1 MKTGKQTR
9 VSSSGKTIEIK
20 IPTSWGALTDRQ
32 LCYLASL
39 TAMELLNAD
48 EVKTLFL
55 TRMLTPKVRYKLGD
69 AAALAELLPELDWM
83 DTPPEEPIRPM
94 PYGALKRW
102 MHTFRACRSA
112 TICKLKITTKAICK
126 PRNLKLWRH

>member
-1 MKTGKQTR
+1 
-9 VSSSGKTIEIK
+9 
-20 IPTSWGALTDRQ
+20 
-32 LCYLASL
+32 
-39 TAMELLNAD
+39 MELLNAD

-126 PRNLKLWRH
+126 THNLEALEALMPLLYPGWDGNECMRPSTFWCCGGSWG